1 MSDEKLG
8 ELYRRMLARPRPDG
22 RGGCP
27 SPDALRSVAE
37 READA
42 EARLAIM
49 EHVSGCADCQREL
62 ALLGQV
68 ADTVRRPARPVPA
81 WWLAAA
87 ASVVLA
93 VVGGRALLTRG
104 GVEPVVRG
112 DAPAVMLVAP
122 SGAVRTGSAA
132 TLVWR
137 AVPDALRYE
146 VEVLGPEAEL
156 VQSATVRDTVVPLGG
171 GLESGVEYRW
181 RVTAVRRDGTR
192 LESPLLPFTL
202 TRD

>member
-1 MSDEKLG
+1 MSDEVLG

-22 RGGCP
+22 RDECP
-27 SPDALRSVAE
+27 SPDALRGVAE
-37 READA
+37 QEAGADL
-42 EARLAIM
+42 RLAIM

-68 ADTVRRPARPVPA
+68 ADTVGRTRRPAPL

-87 ASVVLA
+87 ASAVLV
-93 VVGGRALLTRG
+93 VVGGRALLTGG

-112 DAPAVMLVAP
+112 EAPAVTLISP
-122 SGAVRTGSAA
+122 SGSVGTAA
-132 TLVWR
+132 ALVWR
-137 AVPDALRYE
+137 AIPDAARYE

-171 GLESGVEYRW
+171 GLEPGVEYRW

-192 LESPLLPFTL
+192 VESPLLPFTL
-202 TRD
+202 TPD

>member
-1 MSDEKLG
+1 MSDEVLG
-8 ELYRRMLARPRPDG
+8 ELYRRMLARPRPRG
-22 RGGCP
+22 RDECP

-42 EARLAIM
+42 GERLAIM

-68 ADTVRRPARPVPA
+68 ADTVRRPRRPVPA

-87 ASVVLA
+87 ASVALA
-93 VVGGRALLTRG
+93 VLGGRALLTRE

-112 DAPAVMLVAP
+112 EGSSVTLVSP
-122 SGAVRTGSAA
+122 SGPVETA
-132 TLVWR
+132 TALVWR
-137 AVPDALRYE
+137 AVSDAARYE

-171 GLESGVEYRW
+171 GLDPGVAYRW

-192 LESPLLPFTL
+192 VESTLLPFTL
-202 TRD
+202 ARD